1 MGDAT
6 RPSVYPLWSDTPA
19 ARDLLGYTD
28 IAVAVIDAI
37 RREGLDPV
45 AIGVFGSWGSGKST
59 ILELVAA
66 KLPKDTITVRVRP
79 WEYDKADDPKALLIT
94 EVLDQLER
102 ALSKR
107 DKLTDAAKK
116 TLRDLAG
123 RVNWTRA
130 LTLAA
135 KGVMLQVPSISD
147 LARVFNEKPGDAGG
161 SPSMSAFRAQFEEL
175 LDTLPDIERVA
186 VLVDDLDRCL
196 PPAVLATLEA
206 VKLFLSVPKMAF
218 VIFADDDL
226 VTLALAPTYGGST
239 EARRLAR
246 LYLEKIVQIPVRVP
260 ALGPADT
267 EAYLGVLLIEPLV
280 DERTLAAVIQACATA
295 RGAGKETLLPTVISD
310 ATEEVKSRLVLARA
324 LARVLART
332 TSGNPRR
339 LKRFLN
345 AYWIRADVARR
356 RGITLKPDALAKF
369 MVLEETMPASF
380 RTVLGWLDEGTL
392 ATNIKSLERDP
403 SKTAD
408 ADLVAWSELAPKLEG
423 ADVAPYL
430 RLAASFRAAP
440 PAAAA
445 LRADLQV
452 ILEEGR
458 SGTLGTRRRAQTAAK
473 GLGQDDRRALTAAI
487 AESICAAP
495 DDQGYLGETLA
506 AIVGADDSLA
516 QVAADGLEALPASRV
531 EPAIVVHLGAASGAI
546 RAPFRALFEKWF
558 KSGDLPDKA
567 RVAIRQS
574 LEAETQQP
582 QRRRN

>member
-1 MGDAT
+1 MSDART
-6 RPSVYPLWSDTPA
+6 SVVYPLWSDTPA
-19 ARDLLGYTD
+19 ARDLLGYSD
-28 IAVAVIDAI
+28 IAVAVVDAI

-66 KLPKDTITVRVRP
+66 ELPKGTITVRVRP
-79 WEYDKADDPKALLIT
+79 WEYDRADDPKALLIA
-94 EVLDQLER
+94 EVLQQLEA

-147 LARVFNEKPGDAGG
+147 LAGVFNEKTDNGG
-161 SPSMSAFRAQFEEL
+161 RSPSMSAFRAQFAEL
-175 LDTLPDIERVA
+175 LKTLPDVERVA

-226 VTLALAPTYGGST
+226 VTLALAPTYGAST

-267 EAYLGVLLIEPLV
+267 EAYLGALLIEPLV
-280 DERTLAAVIQACATA
+280 DEKTLAGVIQASATA
-295 RGAGKETLLPTVISD
+295 RGAGKATLLPTTIPGASD
-310 ATEEVKSRLVLARA
+310 DVRSRLVLARA

-345 AYWIRADVARR
+345 AYWIRIDVAHR

-392 ATNIKSLERDP
+392 ATHIKSLERDP
-403 SKTAD
+403 SKTTD
-408 ADLVAWSELAPKLEG
+408 ADLVAWSELTPKLEG
-423 ADVAPYL
+423 MDVAPYL

-440 PAAAA
+440 PSAAG

-452 ILEEGR
+452 ILDEGR
-458 SGTLGTRRRAQTAAK
+458 GTLAARRRAQATAK
-473 GLGQDDRRALTAAI
+473 GLPQDDRRALTAAI
-487 AESICAAP
+487 AESISAAP
-495 DDQGYLGETLA
+495 DDQATFGETLA

-516 QVAADGLEALPASRV
+516 QIAADGLDALPTSRV
-531 EPAIVVHLGAASGAI
+531 EPALIVHLASAGGAI
-546 RAPFRALFEKWF
+546 RVPFRSLFEKWS
-558 KSGDLPDKA
+558 KAGDLSEKA
-567 RVAIRQS
+567 GIAIKQS
-574 LEAETQQP
+574 LDAEVQTP
-582 QRRRN
+582 TRRRN